1 MNPLSGSLQL
11 PHAPGAES
19 TRRKADHGK
28 SALVTAPLRALTAI
42 RRVKAPSAR

>member
-1 MNPLSGSLQL
+1 MDPLSGSPQM
-11 PHAPGAES
+11 PYAPGMES

-28 SALVTAPLRALTAI
+28 SALVTARLRAFTTI